1 MHQKL
6 QGPKYLTNP
15 ELHKLLDT
23 IPRSN
28 IHVARACLELLQA
41 DSPVARLEARLES
54 APYDMEMSNEEIQAA
69 IASRR
74 EAHEDDEWSSLDEL
88 QPGA

>member
-1 MHQKL
+1 M
-6 QGPKYLTNP
+6 TNP

-23 IPRSN
+23 IPRNN

-41 DSPVARLEARLES
+41 DSPAARLEARLES
-54 APYDMEMSNEEIQAA
+54 APYDEEMSDEEIKAA
-69 IASRR
+69 LVSRR
-74 EAHEDDEWSSLDEL
+74 EAYQDDEWVSLSEL